1 MAIPQRLSRW
11 ALLAFLAFTVGRLA
25 LAPSYELMPQSAYY
39 SLYAVHLDWSYF
51 DHPPLL
57 GWLLWV
63 STGLFGVTAFGL
75 RMGMIL
81 TAVATQWILLRLA
94 RAVRPEIADQ
104 VLVLYTSTGL
114 VTIVSLIATP
124 DGPLL
129 FGWALALL
137 LLHRAIFAVERGNGA
152 WVLAGAAMGVAFLAK
167 YTAVF
172 LPLGLFV
179 FLVASANHRRRV
191 LSVGPWL
198 AVATMQVVSLPVY
211 VWNWTHD
218 FASFR
223 FQLGERTA
231 RLALQPDLLGG
242 FIVSQLAMVLPVAFL
257 LVLGGTAIVL
267 RRRVRAGLGDRSHS
281 GDQEL
286 FLLAFFLPLFLFCV
300 GLSTVTWVKVN
311 WPMPA
316 YLTGVLLAAPW
327 LTRARTGLQI
337 AISAALHLALTVELV
352 FYPVP
357 VESHDTWMG
366 WSEIATEVERRAA
379 ESPEAFVFAVDGY
392 KTTAELLFYS
402 DLEVYGRNII
412 GCPALQLDYLGHDL
426 QGLVGRNA
434 LFVRNEPRLKASER
448 TGEMVERLGRFFDDV
463 EELPPIEVRHGN
475 RLVRLV
481 RLFEATHYRGPDSA
495 TSTDRQAMTDPCRF
509 VR

>member
-1 MAIPQRLSRW
+1 MPLRLSRW
-11 ALLAFLAFTVGRLA
+11 ALLVFLAFTAGRLA

-39 SLYAVHLDWSYF
+39 SLYAAYPDWSYF

-63 STGLFGVTAFGL
+63 STGLFGATAFGL

-81 TAVATQWILLRLA
+81 TAVATQWMLLRLA

-104 VLVLYTSTGL
+104 ALVLYTSTGL

-137 LLHRAIFAVERGNGA
+137 LLHRAIFAAERGAGA
-152 WVLAGAAMGVAFLAK
+152 WVMAGTAMGIAFLAK
-167 YTAVF
+167 YTALF
-172 LPLGLFV
+172 LPLGLFA
-179 FLVASANHRRRV
+179 FLVASPNHRRRL
-191 LSVGPWL
+191 LSIGPWL
-198 AVATMQVVSLPVY
+198 AILAMQVVSLPVY

-242 FIVSQLAMVLPVAFL
+242 FIVSQLAMVLPMAFL
-257 LVLGGTAIVL
+257 LVLGGAAIVSW
-267 RRRVRAGLGDRSHS
+267 RRLRAGRDDRSQS
-281 GDQEL
+281 ADQDL

-327 LTRARTGLQI
+327 LTKARSGLQI
-337 AISAALHLALTVELV
+337 AISVTLHLALAVELV
-352 FYPVP
+352 LYPVP

-366 WSEIATEVERRAA
+366 WSDIATEVERRAT
-379 ESPEAFVFAVDGY
+379 ESPAPFVFAVDGY

-402 DLEVYGRNII
+402 DLETYGRNII

-426 QGLVGRNA
+426 DDLVGRNA
-434 LFVRNEPRLKASER
+434 LFVRNEPRLKASDR
-448 TGEMVERLGRFFDDV
+448 TTEMVERVAVFFDDL
-463 EELPPIEVRHGN
+463 EELPPIEVRHRG

-481 RLFEATHYRGPDSA
+481 RLFEATRYRGPDA
-495 TSTDRQAMTDPCRF
+495 AFATDRQATMDPCRF